1 MKKKDLIEN
10 LQIGDIILV
19 NSKNKINSFAQKLGT
34 FKFIKNY
41 EFTHVILS
49 LSKDLFIES
58 NLKIGVDVF
67 DIKDLI
73 ERFLTI
79 YDEKFLVIRN
89 KNIQNDFTNSQLLK
103 VV

>member
-49 LSKDLFIES
+49 P
-58 NLKIGVDVF
+58 
-67 DIKDLI
+67 
-73 ERFLTI
+73 
-79 YDEKFLVIRN
+79 
-89 KNIQNDFTNSQLLK
+89 DFRIFFKQTP
-103 VV
+103 